1 MANSWLSSHPRKCAG
16 VAVAPLALDHVPGNA
31 PLNFSEQSLP
41 TFEDVCLL
49 DQPTFEDVCLL
60 DQPTFEDVCLLDQPT
75 FEDVCLL
82 DQPTFEDVCLLDQPT
97 FEDVCLLDQPT
108 FEDVCLLNQPTFEDV
123 CLLDQPTFEDVCLLD
138 QPTLCFIPSKSRPA
152 FAQALSS
159 ALKSYSGY
167 PLQHV
172 NLKPFG
178 LWPKAGQPIVI
189 LEGCPST
196 T

>member
-1 MANSWLSSHPRKCAG
+1 M
-16 VAVAPLALDHVPGNA
+16 APLALDHVPGNA

-82 DQPTFEDVCLLDQPT
+82 DQPT
-97 FEDVCLLDQPT
+97 
-108 FEDVCLLNQPTFEDV
+108 
-123 CLLDQPTFEDVCLLD
+123 
-138 QPTLCFIPSKSRPA
+138 LCFIPSKSWPA

-159 ALKSYSGY
+159 ALRSVMALRTQRGLAQAIHAPEVC
-167 PLQHV
+167 PLRHKGRHD
-172 NLKPFG
+172 KP
-178 LWPKAGQPIVI
+178 LPVDTI
-189 LEGCPST
+189 CNM
-196 T
+196 